1 MYGTPV
7 PQLPNAGLNDW
18 ELALTHVSN
27 NALLNTL
34 FVLIIADIITGISK
48 SIITHTVD
56 SSIGKKGLTIHFAII
71 LLVGLLYPWAI
82 AIGYQW
88 LGDSILSLWIFMYS
102 TSIVENIG
110 QMGLPLPHFIKDRLN
125 KFGEEMENQEP
136 HDEND
141 NVNKGDK

>member
-1 MYGTPV
+1 MYQNPV
-7 PQLPNAGLNDW
+7 PLPNAGFADW
-18 ELALTHVSN
+18 EFAIMHVGN

-34 FVLIIADIITGISK
+34 FVLIIADVITGISK
-48 SIITHTVD
+48 SVITHTVD

-82 AIGYQW
+82 AIHYQW
-88 LGDSILSLWIFMYS
+88 VGDSILSLWIFMYS

-125 KFGEEMENQEP
+125 KFGEDMENQEP

-141 NVNKGDK
+141 NINKGDK

>member
-1 MYGTPV
+1 MYQNPV
-7 PQLPNAGLNDW
+7 PLPNAGFADW
-18 ELALTHVSN
+18 LFAIDHVGN

-71 LLVGLLYPWAI
+71 LLVGLLYPWSI

-88 LGDSILSLWIFMYS
+88 LGDSIISLWIFMYA